1 MVVLKNIRKTSDSI
15 SADYYPEG
23 KEPSGFMKM
32 QILDGEV
39 VEHENTSSFA
49 APHVKYELERLA
61 KLESPPTEKTV
72 LWY

>member
-1 MVVLKNIRKTSDSI
+1 MNNSI

-32 QILDGEV
+32 QIVNGEV
-39 VEHENTSSFA
+39 VEHENASSFA
-49 APHVKYELERLA
+49 APHVRYELERLA
-61 KLESPPTEKTV
+61 KLENPPVEKTV